1 MSSNVICDGW
11 GRKQGVG
18 KWEKASNRTLR
29 LETSSKRSRPR
40 DRTPVKAYPH
50 CQATTGGENAR
61 LASSYLTCSL
71 PSISPTHT
79 LYNTRINFAKSRS
92 GRNILLECHGHMRKN
107 AFAPVSRS
115 LYCSQSAGVATSR
128 YPSLFWAKN
137 TQHLLSKLPRCQRS
151 TSELDNRYA
160 TPKFNTHHKLLNKS

>member
-1 MSSNVICDGW
+1 MTVVDRNKELGY
-11 GRKQGVG
+11 G
-18 KWEKASNRTLR
+18 KKASNRTLR

-61 LASSYLTCSL
+61 LVSVYLSWSL
-71 PSISPTHT
+71 KSISPAHT
-79 LYNTRINFAKSRS
+79 FYNKRINFAKSRS

-115 LYCSQSAGVATSR
+115 FYCSQSTGVATSR

-137 TQHLLSKLPRCQRS
+137 TQHLLSKQPRCQRS
-151 TSELDNRYA
+151 TSEIDNRYA